1 MKLSKKS
8 ERRQSLPPRNE
19 RKQSIVPWND
29 ILLKKQ
35 EKNKDFQ
42 NNKAKAKKMI
52 NQEKEKEI
60 VQHNN
65 EFVQEKEKQVY
76 FVLHILNY
84 LKNYKKDHD

>member
-1 MKLSKKS
+1 MKLSKRS

-19 RKQSIVPWND
+19 RKQSIVPGND

-35 EKNKDFQ
+35 EKIKDFQ

-76 FVLHILNY
+76 FAYFKLFEKL
-84 LKNYKKDHD
+84 